1 MSTNK
6 TIDYLFEDP
15 PVTGQNYALISI
27 VGPHMPQKCDVWGLK
42 IRGVV
47 NTLDQAKSQTQKLMT
62 IDNNY
67 DIYTVEVGKF
77 FPLAVEPLEIQ
88 NVEYQNT
95 QLNNLIKGY
104 LENRQAANEQW
115 MERKN
120 EMVQDAI
127 REGRE
132 QTGSSIEHP
141 IAVLQ
146 AIQTTRDK
154 MSQLIEEVEK
164 SKNELLDKM
173 YKFNTYELD
182 ERESA
187 IKELSKAFEN
197 VDKENDKNEFDMLK
211 QELDSQFKF
220 PVVKSN
226 SLNHVLEEISVL
238 EDKLALLTTGEESNE
253 NKQEIEKLKQ
263 ELEYRKKELNDR
275 SHASDVN
282 EFINS
287 NYKDSPYNNL

>member
-1 MSTNK
+1 MSAKKN
-6 TIDYLFEDP
+6 IDYLFEDP
-15 PVTGQNYALISI
+15 PITGQNYALVSI

-132 QTGSSIEHP
+132 QTGSSNEHP

-146 AIQTTRDK
+146 AIQTSRDK
-154 MSQLIEEVEK
+154 MSQLIEEVDK
-164 SKNELLDKM
+164 SKTELLNRM
-173 YKFNTYELD
+173 YKFNNYELE

-187 IKELSKAFEN
+187 IKELSKAYEN
-197 VDKENDKNEFDMLK
+197 VQKDDSNEFNMLK
-211 QELDSQFKF
+211 QELNSEFKF
-220 PVVKSN
+220 PVHKSN
-226 SLNHVLEEISVL
+226 PLTYLLDEISAL
-238 EDKLALLTTGEESNE
+238 EDKLALLTASEGSEE
-253 NKQEIEKLKQ
+253 NKDEIEKLKQ
-263 ELEYRKKELNDR
+263 ELEYRKNELNDK
-275 SHASDVN
+275 SNASEIN

-287 NYKDSPYNNL
+287 NYKNSPYNNL